1 MKKLL
6 WFMPLIFLLS
16 ACNAESEEN
25 YTQMLGAYERH
36 NSELNTEL
44 DDVLE
49 TINGSSNREEALKSI
64 NENILPK
71 VDDFRQTLNNYTL
84 TSDAHLE
91 IRDAMTTY
99 LDEFQ
104 RLMEMYSS
112 FNTEF
117 YLVNP
122 LSDESIDE
130 ALEDALEDIKAQE
143 EKMKAAKAS
152 AETLIGDNKEE

>member
-6 WFMPLIFLLS
+6 WFVPLIFLLS

-36 NSELNTEL
+36 NSELNTQL
-44 DDVLE
+44 DDAIE
-49 TINGSSNREEALKSI
+49 TINNSSNRESALKSI

-71 VDDFRQTLNNYTL
+71 IDDFRQTLNNYTL
-84 TSDAHLE
+84 TSNTHLE
-91 IRDAMTTY
+91 IREAMMTY
-99 LDEFQ
+99 LDELQ
-104 RLMEMYSS
+104 RLMEMYSD

-130 ALEDALEDIKAQE
+130 ELDSSLEDLKAQE
-143 EKMKAAKAS
+143 ETMKNAKAE
-152 AETLIGDNKEE
+152 ADKLIGDNSEE